1 MTTDI
6 AIVFGILGAT
16 ILLFLSDR
24 LRLDLVAILAV
35 LALLLTGILT
45 VDEALA
51 GFSDPIVL
59 IIAGLFVV
67 GGGLFQTGVAD
78 VMGQWLAR
86 LAGKS
91 ETRLIVIIMVVV
103 ALLSAFISST
113 GTVAVFLPVVV
124 SLALNARLS
133 PAKLLIP
140 LAYASLIGGMLT
152 LIGTPPNIVVSNQLQ
167 AAGMQPFGFFAFT
180 PIGLIALV
188 IGLAYMLVI
197 GRRLLPEHTRPIGAA
212 DLAEEAPTPLELAA
226 IYRLPDNLFRVRVRR
241 GSPMV
246 GQTLAHTKLRTKYYV
261 NVLEIQSGNEQK
273 PQANK
278 RSIATPET
286 VLQIDDV
293 LYVKGRAEDVAHLA
307 NEQVLGIMPSDDGA
321 HPLSQELGVVEAL
334 LTLRSQL
341 IGRTLQETRF
351 RDTYGVTVLAILRLG
366 KPIEGRTSQTELRF
380 GDTLLVQGAW
390 EQIAQLREERNNFV
404 VVGQQRELTATR
416 YETRRASI
424 AIMSMLGMLVLITFN
439 LLPTVTAVLLAAAA
453 MVLTR
458 CITMEEVY
466 RTMNWE
472 SIVLIAG
479 MLPMATA
486 LEKTGGMQLIA
497 TALTESLG
505 AFGPIALMAGLF
517 VLTSLFSQFIS
528 NTATTVLMAP
538 IALQAAAGLDAAP
551 EAFLMAVA
559 IAASTAFATPIASPV
574 NTLVLGPGGYR
585 FLDFA
590 RVGVPLQLLLMIV
603 ALAALPLFFPL

>member
-1 MTTDI
+1 
-6 AIVFGILGAT
+6 
-16 ILLFLSDR
+16 
-24 LRLDLVAILAV
+24 
-35 LALLLTGILT
+35 
-45 VDEALA
+45 
-51 GFSDPIVL
+51 
-59 IIAGLFVV
+59 
-67 GGGLFQTGVAD
+67 
-78 VMGQWLAR
+78 
-86 LAGKS
+86 
-91 ETRLIVIIMVVV
+91 
-103 ALLSAFISST
+103 
-113 GTVAVFLPVVV
+113 
-124 SLALNARLS
+124 
-133 PAKLLIP
+133 
-140 LAYASLIGGMLT
+140 MLT

-167 AAGMQPFGFFAFT
+167 AAGMQPFSFFAFT
-180 PIGLIALV
+180 PIGVIAFI

-197 GRRLLPEHTRPIGAA
+197 GRRLLPEHTRPVGAA
-212 DLAEEAPTPLELAA
+212 DRVEEAPTPLELAA

-246 GQTLAHTKLRTKYYV
+246 GQTLAQTKLRSNYHV
-261 NVLEIQSGNEQK
+261 NVLEIQPVNDQK
-273 PQANK
+273 PQTNK
-278 RSIATPET
+278 RSMATPET

-293 LYVKGRAEDVAHLA
+293 LYVKGRAEDVSHLA
-307 NEQVLGIMPSDDGA
+307 NEQVLGIMPRDDGA
-321 HPLSQELGVVEAL
+321 DPLSQELGVVEAL
-334 LTLRSQL
+334 LTPRSQL

-351 RDTYGVTVLAILRLG
+351 RDTYGVTALAMLRLG

-380 GDTLLVQGAW
+380 GDTLLVQGTW
-390 EQIAQLREERNNFV
+390 EHIAQLREERNSFV

-416 YETRRASI
+416 YETRRAPI
-424 AIMSMLGMLVLITFN
+424 AIASMLGMLVLITFN

-458 CITMEEVY
+458 CITVEEVY

-538 IALQAAAGLDAAP
+538 IALQAAAGLGVTP

-590 RVGVPLQLLLMIV
+590 RVGVPLQLLVMIA
-603 ALAALPLFFPL
+603 ALAALPMFFPL